1 MTILD
6 ACMEVLQKAKAPL
19 TAEQIYDEI
28 QRRGLY
34 QFKAKD
40 PRSVVRGT
48 LRKHL
53 RASQPHRVRQVDSG
67 RFEVV

>member
-6 ACMEVLQKAKAPL
+6 ACTEVLAKSNDPL
-19 TAEQIYDEI
+19 TAEQIYEEI
-28 QRRGLY
+28 RRRGLY
-34 QFKAKD
+34 EFKAKD
-40 PRSVVRGT
+40 PRSMVRGT

-67 RFEVV
+67 RFEAV

>member
-6 ACMEVLQKAKAPL
+6 ACTEILGKARAPL
-19 TAEQIYDEI
+19 TAEQIYEEI

-34 QFKAKD
+34 EFKAKD
-40 PRSVVRGT
+40 PCSIVRGT

-53 RASQPHRVRQVDSG
+53 RASQPQRVRQVDSG
-67 RFEVV
+67 RFEAV